1 MNIMG
6 GNNVCFQSSLFPSS
20 STTTSVSLSLD
31 EDGNL
36 GLHRNNILPTS
47 VPLPDNSI
55 PHGDDDITNN
65 VLDDPGTFG
74 RSHIR
79 GVWKAS
85 EWGPVSMSTLSRRLQ
100 FLFYVFNKE
109 R

>member
-1 MNIMG
+1 MDG
-6 GNNVCFQSSLFPSS
+6 SNVCFQSSLFPSS

-55 PHGDDDITNN
+55 PHGDEEITNN
-65 VLDDPGTFG
+65 VLDDPGTFDQ
-74 RSHIR
+74 SHIR

-85 EWGPVSMSTLSRRLQ
+85 EWGPVSISTL
-100 FLFYVFNKE
+100 KE
-109 R
+109 AVIFTFCI

>member
-1 MNIMG
+1 MH

-20 STTTSVSLSLD
+20 STTKSVSLSLD
-31 EDGNL
+31 EDSNL

-47 VPLPDNSI
+47 VPLADNSI

-65 VLDDPGTFG
+65 VLDDQGTFG
-74 RSHIR
+74 RSHIQ

-85 EWGPVSMSTLSRRLQ
+85 EWGPVSMSTLSRKLQ
-100 FLFYVFNKE
+100 FLLHVFNKE